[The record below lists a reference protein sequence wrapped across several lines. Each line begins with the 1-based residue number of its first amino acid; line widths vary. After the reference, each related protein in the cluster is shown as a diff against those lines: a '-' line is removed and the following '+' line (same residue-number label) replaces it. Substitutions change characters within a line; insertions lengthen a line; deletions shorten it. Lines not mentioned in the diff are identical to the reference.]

1 MAARNRL
8 PVRLRTGQ
16 QGLVLI
22 ALLFMLTL
30 VAVGALSAAEVWS
43 TTRKHEREQQLL
55 WVGDQY
61 RKAVESYWKKTP
73 GARKV
78 LPSTI
83 DQLLNDDRFPNPVH
97 HLRQAYTDPM
107 TDGQDFE
114 IIKINNA
121 LVGVHSTST
130 DAPMKIANF
139 PRRYSTFADATDYT
153 QWQFVFTP
161 PSPRAAGL
169 APGQVPG
176 QNGLAP
182 APVSPGLPALGA
194 PTVGLGRGH

>member
-1 MAARNRL
+1 MNLDGRSPAPPWDGLRDRLESQASALDARGDREGATA
-8 PVRLRTGQ
+8 LR
-16 QGLVLI
+16 
-22 ALLFMLTL
+22 AL
-30 VAVGALSAAEVWS
+30 AAEWWS
-43 TTRKHEREQQLL
+43 EQTAWCERMGGLL
-55 WVGDQY
+55 G
-61 RKAVESYWKKTP
+61 
-73 GARKV
+73 
-78 LPSTI
+78 
-83 DQLLNDDRFPNPVH
+83 VH
-97 HLRQAYTDPM
+97 H
-107 TDGQDFE
+107 E
-114 IIKINNA
+114 INNA

-130 DAPMKIANF
+130 DAPMTIANF